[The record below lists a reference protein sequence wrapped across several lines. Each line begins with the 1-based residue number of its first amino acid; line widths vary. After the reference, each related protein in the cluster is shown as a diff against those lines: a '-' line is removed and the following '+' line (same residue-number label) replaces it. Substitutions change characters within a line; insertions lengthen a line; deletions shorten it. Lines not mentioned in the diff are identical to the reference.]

1 MATSAEDLE
10 AFLTRLDRRYEKVDE
25 QTFLVSLGG
34 NQPPAVLRIAFPLVV
49 VQVDIA
55 PAPPGPVTLEAKL
68 FRRLLD
74 LNAMDLLHVAYGIRD
89 GRIVLGTGLELPSLD
104 LGELESVLS
113 NIDLAIAQHVP
124 LLRDIV
130 KAG

>member
-10 AFLTRLDRRYEKVDE
+10 AYLLRLDRRFEKVDE

-34 NQPPAVLRIAFPLVV
+34 GQPPAVLRIAAPVVV

-55 PAPPGPVTLEAKL
+55 EVPTGNPGVETKL
-68 FRRLLD
+68 FRQLLE
-74 LNAMDLLHVAYGIRD
+74 LNAKDLLHVSYGIRD

-104 LGELESVLS
+104 LNELESVLS